1 MSDENNET
9 GGDFLEDANSIS
21 KNWTGEEITPE
32 KMIDLFALYG
42 HSRRAAYLDNL
53 DKQMKTPND
62 SNLRK
67 LSDLITLK
75 GELSALHHRLRESG
89 R

>member
-1 MSDENNET
+1 MTDENNET

-53 DKQMKTPND
+53 DEQMKTPND
-62 SNLRK
+62 L
-67 LSDLITLK
+67 
-75 GELSALHHRLRESG
+75 EPAQALGPDHAQGRAFGAPSSPPESG